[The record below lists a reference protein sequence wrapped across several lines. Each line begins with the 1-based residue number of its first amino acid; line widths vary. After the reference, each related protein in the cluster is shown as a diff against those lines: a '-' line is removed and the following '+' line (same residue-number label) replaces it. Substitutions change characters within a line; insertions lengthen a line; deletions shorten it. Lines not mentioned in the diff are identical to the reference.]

1 MKQKGLC
8 RALLLILFATC
19 AVAGRAQEVLR
30 SDSVKGVDAGKES
43 LEIKPSASE
52 VTPEKVG
59 ARLVLSDT
67 LVADTAQWTFRPS
80 LPPLY
85 RDGTVAYFP
94 ASYYGGYWGLWELHE
109 GFNASLDMSVSA
121 SFGKNRFPGVGFG
134 TGISAM
140 YVRSLTDRLVL
151 SVGGFY
157 DRLSWNGLNENRF
170 GINLLAGYQLT
181 DRVSLYAY
189 GSKAFFPMQ
198 GRQPWIPPMPWMNNF
213 SSRFG
218 GMVHFK
224 VSDAVSVSFSVEET
238 SWKR

>member
-85 RDGTVAYFP
+85 RGRYR
-94 ASYYGGYWGLWELHE
+94 GL
-109 GFNASLDMSVSA
+109 
-121 SFGKNRFPGVGFG
+121 FPGKLLWWILGLMG
-134 TGISAM
+134 TA
-140 YVRSLTDRLVL
+140 
-151 SVGGFY
+151 
-157 DRLSWNGLNENRF
+157 
-170 GINLLAGYQLT
+170 
-181 DRVSLYAY
+181 
-189 GSKAFFPMQ
+189 
-198 GRQPWIPPMPWMNNF
+198 
-213 SSRFG
+213 
-218 GMVHFK
+218 
-224 VSDAVSVSFSVEET
+224 
-238 SWKR
+238 

>member
-19 AVAGRAQEVLR
+19 AVAGQAQEVLR
-30 SDSVKGVDAGKES
+30 SDSVTGVDAGKES
-43 LEIKPSASE
+43 LKIQPSASE

-59 ARLVLSDT
+59 ARLALTDT
-67 LVADTAQWTFRPS
+67 LVTDTAQWTFRPS

-85 RDGTVAYFP
+85 RNGTVAYFP

-109 GFNASLDMSVSA
+109 GFNACLDMSVSA
-121 SFGKNRFPGVGFG
+121 SFGKTVSRVGFG

-170 GINLLAGYQLT
+170 GIKFAGRLSV
-181 DRVSLYAY
+181 DRQGEFVRIRQQSFFSRCKVVSRGFLRCR
-189 GSKAFFPMQ
+189 G
-198 GRQPWIPPMPWMNNF
+198 
-213 SSRFG
+213 
-218 GMVHFK
+218 
-224 VSDAVSVSFSVEET
+224 
-238 SWKR
+238 

>member
-8 RALLLILFATC
+8 RVLLLILFATC
-19 AVAGRAQEVLR
+19 AVVGRAQEVLR
-30 SDSVKGVDAGKES
+30 SDSVTGVDAGKES
-43 LEIKPSASE
+43 LKIQPSASE

-59 ARLVLSDT
+59 ARLALTDT
-67 LVADTAQWTFRPS
+67 LVT
-80 LPPLY
+80 
-85 RDGTVAYFP
+85 
-94 ASYYGGYWGLWELHE
+94 
-109 GFNASLDMSVSA
+109 
-121 SFGKNRFPGVGFG
+121 GVGLG

-224 VSDAVSVSFSVEET
+224 VSDAVSVSLSVEET

>member
-19 AVAGRAQEVLR
+19 AVAGQAQEVLR
-30 SDSVKGVDAGKES
+30 SDSVTGVDAGKES
-43 LEIKPSASE
+43 LKIQPSASE
-52 VTPEKVG
+52 VPPEKVG
-59 ARLVLSDT
+59 ARLALTDT
-67 LVADTAQWTFRPS
+67 LVTDTAQWTFRPS

-85 RDGTVAYFP
+85 RNGTVAYFP

-109 GFNASLDMSVSA
+109 GFNACLDMSVSA

-224 VSDAVSVSFSVEET
+224 VSDAVSVSLSVEET